1 MADHEMGRA
10 RRKPHKH
17 KKRRKVEGA
26 PPRKPRRAWSK
37 PVRMGDNIEIRTKA
51 PYRAALMEI
60 QPGLYVVGE
69 LRVDALDFGAST
81 RAVTREI
88 LHAVDKGLDAVF
100 PKRKAKKA
108 RASAE
113 ARQIRDSERR
123 ERELRQREAKL
134 RETEERLRQLETLQ
148 TQQTQQRHA
157 LPPPRRA
164 AIKREAARWLV
175 EDDMWDQ
182 GLAGETVRYEEP
194 NTLEYLMWRLH
205 QDDE

>member
-1 MADHEMGRA
+1 MSEHEMGRA
-10 RRKPHKH
+10 RRKPPKH

-88 LHAVDKGLDAVF
+88 LHAVDKGLDTVF

-113 ARQIRDSERR
+113 ARQIRNSEQR

-134 RETEERLRQLETLQ
+134 RETEARLRQIE
-148 TQQTQQRHA
+148 TQQRRA
-157 LPPPRRA
+157 LPAPRRA
-164 AIKREAARWLV
+164 AIKKEAAPWLV
-175 EDDMWDQ
+175 EDDDWDG
-182 GLAGETVRYEEP
+182 GLAGETVPARPVRLEEP
-194 NTLEYLMWRLH
+194 NTLEYLMWKH
-205 QDDE
+205 SQYEE